1 MAPPQQ
7 ESWTLQLEASAR
19 TGMQALF
26 QGWETAST
34 LLQEQV
40 DVLNPA
46 SMSCAQCQRAC
57 ENTQLVMPQVMA
69 EDEVNAYRNADM
81 MQSPFSPIKAPSAN
95 VLKLHISPA
104 KRIAPQASP
113 HNEVFTFSEDKAA
126 PIQEVTEVFTFSD
139 DKAASIPEVTPED
152 TSPAKQEI
160 VAEESTECLGHMPE
174 PGSMGNFGYYH
185 EYEPVL
191 RPPTSICSTNVMTSV
206 RAAPWASWMK
216 PAKSPNAKAT
226 SASCQTG
233 SSLVSKGGVGTS
245 QVASILQ
252 NLPTPC
258 ANNLAKPLYQETS
271 EFAPLSQ
278 VQAPAPFIA
287 APEVSQEAAF
297 AAAAQI
303 RAAAVAAQEAAAAQQ
318 AALAQQAA
326 QLAATQKEAE
336 RQQRAQL
343 EQQAAAE
350 FAEAQQAAAVAQQV
364 AQKPMEAPMQDVTP
378 EKQTRPKSAT
388 KSVLS
393 QSTALKSSS
402 ATALS
407 AAFASDRKSAL
418 SMSVPMNSSA
428 SMALGGLSKANA
440 RRRGGSAERSSGETQ
455 SVVNDAG
462 PEKVSDR
469 SATTPDASVASAAPK
484 LAKPAGR
491 QSGSRSKGP
500 ECKSVISNMNSS
512 SSAASVLLGPMMQG
526 QNKKRSAKPK
536 GADVASII

>member
-40 DVLNPA
+40 DVLNPG
-46 SMSCAQCQRAC
+46 SMSCTACQRAC
-57 ENTQLVMPQVMA
+57 ENSQLVMPQVMA

-81 MQSPFSPIKAPSAN
+81 VQSPFSPMKTKAPSSN

-139 DKAASIPEVTPED
+139 EKAASIPEVTPEV

-160 VAEESTECLGHMPE
+160 VAEESKECLGHMPE

-216 PAKSPNAKAT
+216 PAPAKSPNAKAT

-278 VQAPAPFIA
+278 VQAPAPSIA

-297 AAAAQI
+297 VAAAQI
-303 RAAAVAAQEAAAAQQ
+303 RAAAAAHEAAAAQQ
-318 AALAQQAA
+318 AALVQQAA
-326 QLAATQKEAE
+326 QLAATQQEAAATA
-336 RQQRAQL
+336 QR
-343 EQQAAAE
+343 EQAAAE
-350 FAEAQQAAAVAQQV
+350 FAAAQHAAAVAQQV

-378 EKQTRPKSAT
+378 APTQTKPKSAT

-428 SMALGGLSKANA
+428 SMALGGLSKSNA
-440 RRRGGSAERSSGETQ
+440 RRRGGSAERSE
-455 SVVNDAG
+455 SVVNLNDAG

-469 SATTPDASVASAAPK
+469 SATPDASVASAAPK
-484 LAKPAGR
+484 LAKPR
-491 QSGSRSKGP
+491 GSRSKGP
-500 ECKSVISNMNSS
+500 DAKSVISNMNSS
-512 SSAASVLLGPMMQG
+512 SSASVLLGPMMQG